1 MDTFVTKA
9 ARLNGPRDIELIERE
24 LVCGEDD
31 VIVKNHLMGIC
42 GSDKNFYRGYLP
54 PKTAEFRQDPKFP
67 FLLGHESGGTVV
79 AVGSRVADY
88 KVGDKVM
95 AFGWNNN
102 FAEYFA
108 AKSFQLQPVP
118 YDLDMD
124 IASLGEPISCAM
136 YSGLNSGVQLGDTV
150 VVMGGGFAGQII
162 AQCAK
167 RKGAYRVIVVDVLE
181 GKLALARRLG
191 ADITLNPGQDDVIEA
206 VKDLTNGLG
215 ADVVVEAAGTA
226 ESFNTASEIIK
237 HNGKFVF
244 YSWVTTPVTL
254 NISRWHDDGLEFIN
268 TCLVHHTWQQRY
280 VWCPEALRPVA
291 QGLVDVKPLITD
303 EFKLDDITAGF
314 DLADKHDAAIKIVF
328 TPKPGR
334 AADPA
339 SPGNGIARPC
349 RKAPASPP
357 VGARRC
363 ARKTKEETMSTCPD
377 CETGRNLLAGACRS
391 VFQRGLTGGS
401 AGNMSL
407 RVEGG
412 ILATPTGIPFG
423 ELTPGNLSLLDE
435 TGALVSGPKATKEAP
450 FHLAWY
456 KANPDHLA
464 VVHLHSPWAVAVSCL
479 ADLDPGSPLPP
490 LTPYQ
495 LMKLGHLAV
504 APYAKPGSA
513 ELCAGVARLAPGRTA
528 LLMANHGSITGGASL
543 TKALD
548 AAEELEATC
557 RLYLTLRGLPVR
569 GLTPEQAAELL
580 PPKGA

>member
-1 MDTFVTKA
+1 MQGRMAWERRERIKTVPASFRHKGTDMETFVTKA

-31 VIVKNHLMGIC
+31 IIVKNHLMGIC

-291 QGLVDVKPLITD
+291 QGLVEVRPLITD
-303 EFKLDDITAGF
+303 EFKLDDIKAGF
-314 DLADKHDAAIKIVF
+314 DLADKDDAAIKIVF
-328 TPKPGR
+328 
-334 AADPA
+334 
-339 SPGNGIARPC
+339 RP
-349 RKAPASPP
+349 
-357 VGARRC
+357 
-363 ARKTKEETMSTCPD
+363 
-377 CETGRNLLAGACRS
+377 
-391 VFQRGLTGGS
+391 
-401 AGNMSL
+401 
-407 RVEGG
+407 
-412 ILATPTGIPFG
+412 
-423 ELTPGNLSLLDE
+423 
-435 TGALVSGPKATKEAP
+435 
-450 FHLAWY
+450 
-456 KANPDHLA
+456 
-464 VVHLHSPWAVAVSCL
+464 
-479 ADLDPGSPLPP
+479 
-490 LTPYQ
+490 
-495 LMKLGHLAV
+495 
-504 APYAKPGSA
+504 
-513 ELCAGVARLAPGRTA
+513 
-528 LLMANHGSITGGASL
+528 
-543 TKALD
+543 
-548 AAEELEATC
+548 
-557 RLYLTLRGLPVR
+557 
-569 GLTPEQAAELL
+569 
-580 PPKGA
+580 